1 MKDIN
6 ETERRMA
13 ERARMYM
20 EKLIQGINP
29 VDDSCVKN
37 DSVINN
43 EKIKLCFRYIA
54 NVLEFYEEVLYSTPE
69 KRHIYQKK
77 MPFDLSI
84 VERQNIP
91 VTNDYLKISEFTKNI
106 NTLVDENF
114 YKTLKS
120 SAINEWLLRNGFLEE
135 VVTKDGK
142 HHKWPT
148 DAGLEIGIKKEQF
161 FSKNHFPY
169 YVVLY
174 GRDAQQFIADNIGEI
189 IDVNNEKKKSKR
201 KKYADKLVIPEMP
214 DLNKYSKEG

>member
-1 MKDIN
+1 
-6 ETERRMA
+6 
-13 ERARMYM
+13 MYM
-20 EKLIQGINP
+20 EKLVQCINP

-69 KRHIYQKK
+69 KRHINQKK
-77 MPFDLSI
+77 TPFDLSA
-84 VERQNIP
+84 VERLNIP
-91 VTNDYLKISEFTKNI
+91 VTNDYLKISEFAKNI

-114 YKTLKS
+114 SKTLKG
-120 SAINEWLLRNGFLEE
+120 SAINEWLLRKGFLEE

-214 DLNKYSKEG
+214 YLNKYSKEG